1 MPSIPKISD
10 AEWQVMRV
18 LWDQAPLN
26 AAAIIDR
33 LAGKQDWSP
42 RTIKTMLSRLVQKG
56 ALGYTPQG
64 NRYLYLP
71 AVTQSACIRDASRSF
86 LGRVF
91 SGDTSLLLAHLVE
104 AGRLSREDIE
114 TLKKTLE
121 DKEH

>member
-1 MPSIPKISD
+1 MSYLPKISD
-10 AEWQVMRV
+10 AEWQVMQI

-26 AAAIIDR
+26 AAQVVKR

-56 ALGYTPQG
+56 ALTYTQEG
-64 NRYLYLP
+64 NRYHYLP
-71 AVTQSACIRDASRSF
+71 AVTQSACVRDASRSF

-104 AGRLSREDIE
+104 AGRLSNEDIE
-114 TLKKTLE
+114 ALKKTLE